1 MAEAETKSEIAR
13 LVQHISLQY
22 EAAKRARGGL
32 VCSTRRHDFIIAR
45 MQQAAERVLRL
56 ACEGKRQLA
65 NPSSDA
71 HS

>member
-1 MAEAETKSEIAR
+1 MAETETKSEIAR
-13 LVQHISLQY
+13 LVQHISLEY
-22 EAAKRARGGL
+22 EAAKRGTVGL
-32 VCSTRRHDFIIAR
+32 ACSTTRHDFIIAR

-56 ACEGKRQLA
+56 AREGKRQFA